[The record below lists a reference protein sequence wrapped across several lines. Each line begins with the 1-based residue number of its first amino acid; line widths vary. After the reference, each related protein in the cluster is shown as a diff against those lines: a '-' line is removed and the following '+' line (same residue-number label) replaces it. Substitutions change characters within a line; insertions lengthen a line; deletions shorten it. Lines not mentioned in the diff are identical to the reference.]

1 MKNHLIQ
8 ILSLILSAVLMFS
21 LAGCDFDDDTP
32 PSSTPPVLLEE
43 YCYSI
48 LTDSETYNFGDEIN
62 ISISLQAISGYSKIP
77 KQSPGVLTVTL
88 EDSPYF
94 EIIGENS
101 ITFENILLKNYL
113 CGNDEGNRLIAT
125 FKIKISEP
133 TYMVRRL
140 SIVTVFAEY
149 KDNSETK
156 KYENPLQGV
165 NFIADSQGIIIAQ
178 YPYSSN
184 HYAEKGRL
192 STNPKF
198 LFEKS
203 LDREY
208 LAGVPVETLIDR
220 YVEFENGNRLSLN
233 REYVDGQYFVTYVSK
248 DLRLKIYFS
257 PDYEAF
263 KEFLYYHGGH
273 SDEDMKEFSKT
284 FLRIALDNGAITEN
298 EYNIEMNRIA
308 DSETKEGGTTYVFIK
323 SDVSFDIPKGDD
335 YFNYV
340 LDLR

>member
-1 MKNHLIQ
+1 MKKRLIQ
-8 ILSLILSAVLMFS
+8 ILSLILTSVLTIS
-21 LAGCDFDDDTP
+21 LWGCDFDDTP
-32 PSSTPPVLLEE
+32 PSSIPPVLLEE
-43 YCYSI
+43 YYYSI
-48 LTDSETYNFGDEIN
+48 LTDSETYNFGDEIS
-62 ISISLQAISGYSKIP
+62 ISVSLQATSEHTDIP
-77 KQSPGVLTVTL
+77 KQSLGALTVTL

-94 EIIGENS
+94 EIIGENN
-101 ITFENILLKNYL
+101 ITFENILLKNYFY
-113 CGNDEGNRLIAT
+113 GNDEGNRLVAT

-133 TYMVRRL
+133 TYMVRTL
-140 SIVTVFAEY
+140 NIVTVFAEY
-149 KDNSETK
+149 ENDSETK

-178 YPYSSN
+178 HPYSSN
-184 HYAEKGRL
+184 RYAEKGRL

-220 YVEFENGNRLSLN
+220 YVEFRNGNRLSLN

-257 PDYEAF
+257 PDHEAF
-263 KEFLYYHGGH
+263 KEFLYYHHGGH

-308 DSETKEGGTTYVFIK
+308 DSETEEGGSTYVFIN

>member
-1 MKNHLIQ
+1 MKKHMIQ
-8 ILSLILSAVLMFS
+8 TLSLILATVLMLS
-21 LAGCDFDDDTP
+21 LVGCGFDDVPSGGDPAP
-32 PSSTPPVLLEE
+32 PLEE

-48 LTDSETYNFGDEIN
+48 LTDSETYNFGDEIS
-62 ISISLQAISGYSKIP
+62 ISVSLQAISEHIEIP
-77 KQSPGVLTVTL
+77 KQSPGALTVML

-113 CGNDEGNRLIAT
+113 CGNDEGNRLVAT

-133 TYMVRRL
+133 TFMVGML
-140 SIVTVFAEY
+140 NILTVFSEY
-149 KDNSETK
+149 EDDSGIK

-184 HYAEKGRL
+184 HYEEKDRV
-192 STNPKF
+192 SINPKF
-198 LFEKS
+198 LFEES

-220 YVEFENGNRLSLN
+220 YVEFRNGNRLSLN

-257 PDYEAF
+257 PEHEAF

-284 FLRIALDNGAITEN
+284 FLRIALDNGAITEK

-308 DSETKEGGTTYVFIK
+308 DSETEEGGSTYVFIN